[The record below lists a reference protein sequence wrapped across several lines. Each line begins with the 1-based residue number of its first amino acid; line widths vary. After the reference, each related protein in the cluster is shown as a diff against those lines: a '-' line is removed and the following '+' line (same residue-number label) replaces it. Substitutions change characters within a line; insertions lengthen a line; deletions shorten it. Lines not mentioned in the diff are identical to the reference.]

1 MVRGE
6 GSLSFSTQVQFISS
20 ALHFHYKFHRY
31 LKSDQLNI
39 TLTFYVIIMQ
49 YVHQMTK
56 KVEGGGRGG
65 GTAPIHPLLHIYI
78 CVPGD

>member
-56 KVEGGGRGG
+56 KVEGGGGG
-65 GTAPIHPLLHIYI
+65 GTAPIHPLLHIYM

>member
-56 KVEGGGRGG
+56 KVEGGGG
-65 GTAPIHPLLHIYI
+65 AQHPSNHCYIYI